1 MARRPRRGKG
11 ADALPM
17 SDEMLQAVA
26 AQFRAL
32 AEPARLR
39 LLQALREGAR
49 NVTELAEA
57 AETSH
62 ANASKH
68 LLVLA
73 DAGFVT
79 RTQDGTKTLY
89 ALSDDSTE
97 RFCTIMC
104 DRVSQQAAETLR
116 NQGRSPPHP
125 GPDMSLFNPQ
135 QHQALELR

>member
-1 MARRPRRGKG
+1 MKRPRRTKRP
-11 ADALPM
+11 APKPPM
-17 SDEMLQAVA
+17 SDDMLQAVA

-39 LLQALREGAR
+39 LLQALQKGPL

-57 AETSH
+57 ADTSH

-79 RTQDGTKTLY
+79 RSQDGTKTLY
-89 ALSDDSTE
+89 ALADDVTE
-97 RFCTIMC
+97 QFCSIMC
-104 DRVSQQAAETLR
+104 DRVSQQAADTLR
-116 NQGRSPPHP
+116 NLQG
-125 GPDMSLFNPQ
+125 
-135 QHQALELR
+135 

>member
-1 MARRPRRGKG
+1 MPRRSGGKKKSG
-11 ADALPM
+11 SALPM
-17 SDEMLQAVA
+17 TDDMLQAVA

-32 AEPARLR
+32 SEPARLR
-39 LLQALREGAR
+39 LLQALRDGPL
-49 NVTELAEA
+49 NVTELADL

-79 RTQDGTKTLY
+79 RSQDGTKTLY

-104 DRVSQQAAETLR
+104 DRVSQRAAEALR
-116 NQGRSPPHP
+116 GLK
-125 GPDMSLFNPQ
+125 G
-135 QHQALELR
+135 